1 MRNSTKFTLKGKA
14 RDSYLD
20 LIMAFPLVSLR
31 SASHLQAAQEVVD
44 RLLAKH
50 KREKGE
56 DLYLD
61 ALSDLV
67 AAYEDEHYKIGPA
80 SDADMLRHFME
91 AKQVN
96 QTDIHRDTGIPK
108 SSISEVLA
116 GKRPFTRQI
125 IRKLSRYFNVDAT
138 VLAGNL

>member
-1 MRNSTKFTLKGKA
+1 MRNSSKYMLKGKA
-14 RDSYLD
+14 KDSYLD

-31 SASHLQAAQEVVD
+31 SASHFHAAQEVMD
-44 RLLAKH
+44 RLLAKR
-50 KREKGE
+50 KREEGE

-96 QTDIHRDTGIPK
+96 QTGIHRDTGIPK

-116 GKRPFTRQI
+116 GKKPLTRQM
-125 IRKLSRYFNVDAT
+125 IRKLSRYFNVDVT